1 MTRGR
6 SPRVLGVHGGALG
19 DVILFAR
26 LLEALGGS
34 ATLVARGE
42 TARLLAGLGVVAAAR
57 DFEALPL
64 HECFSDTPAEQCRL
78 PGLLGP
84 CGRLISCFAAGR
96 AEAEARLAALCGAA
110 DAAFL
115 PVRPPAEF
123 NGHLLGLWHNLLG
136 LPAPRLEVPAWP
148 VPAAWRRDAA
158 DALARAGAD
167 PAGPH
172 VVLHP
177 GAGARQKCWPV
188 ERFGALARELA
199 ADGWAPLFVLGPV
212 EAERMD
218 AEACA
223 ALAREFAL
231 LADVSLPVLA
241 GVLAGA
247 RAFVGNDSGPA
258 HLAAAVG
265 APTLALFGPTRPEHF
280 APVGPWVR
288 TLRAGGGRMDAL
300 AVADVLRGLAELLR

>member
-34 ATLVARGE
+34 ATLVAGGQ
-42 TARLLAGLGVVAAAR
+42 TARLLAGLGAVAAAR
-57 DFEALPL
+57 DFESLPL
-64 HECFSDTPAEQCRL
+64 HECFTDTPAERCRL

-84 CGRLISCFAAGR
+84 CDRLISCFAAGR
-96 AEAEARLAALCGAA
+96 ADAEARLAALCGAA

-136 LPAPRLEVPAWP
+136 LPAPRLEAPAWP
-148 VPAAWRRDAA
+148 VPTAWRRDAA
-158 DALARAGAD
+158 DALHRAGAE
-167 PAGPH
+167 PARPY

-188 ERFGALARELA
+188 ERFVALARGLA
-199 ADGWAPLFVLGPV
+199 ADGWAPVFVLGPV
-212 EAERMD
+212 EAERMA
-218 AEACA
+218 AEARA
-223 ALAREFAL
+223 GLEREFPV

-241 GVLAGA
+241 GVLASG

-258 HLAAAVG
+258 HLAGGVG
-265 APTLALFGPTRPEHF
+265 APTLALFGPTRPEQF
-280 APVGPWVR
+280 APVGPRVR
-288 TLRAGGGRMDAL
+288 TLAAPGGGMDRLAL
-300 AVADVLRGLAELLR
+300 AEVRDGLAELLR